1 MLVDGTM
8 FELTERYIPSLDR
21 LRELIDRFYDV
32 TDWLTNSSNTHI
44 AQYLEKQR
52 RSDNE
57 IWSVDRM

>member
-44 AQYLEKQR
+44 A
-52 RSDNE
+52 
-57 IWSVDRM
+57 